1 MSKLNEK
8 MTNYRWVIC
17 SMLFFATTVN
27 YLDRQVL
34 SLLQPILEEEFHWT
48 DNDYG
53 SITAVFSLF
62 YAVSMLFA
70 GRFVDRVGTKK
81 GYAWSIAVWSLG
93 AALHAV
99 CGVVTERWVGLENAE
114 ALRLAQGADLVAQ
127 ISMVSVTAFVVCRC
141 VLALGEA
148 GNFPAAIKAT
158 AEYFPKKDRAFA
170 TGIFNS
176 GANVGAIVA
185 PLTVPVMAELWGWE
199 TAFIVVGLVGFVWL
213 GIWQFVYKR
222 PEENTKMNAAERAY
236 INQDIE
242 ADAAAGLVAAEAP
255 ARKMSFVE
263 CMKYRQTWAFAF
275 GKFMTD
281 GVWWFFL
288 FWTPAYLK
296 AQYGMVGTQIAWP
309 IAVLYTI
316 TVFGSVFGG
325 KFPTYFINRGMNPYA
340 GRMRAMLIIA
350 FFPLVVLLAQPLGYL
365 SYWVPI
371 LLISVGASAHQAWS
385 ANIFSTVGD
394 MFPRSAIATIT
405 GIGGMAGGLGIYS
418 ERSRDA
424 VHLQRRREPRVH
436 GIRGQTGRICDRIYL
451 LRRSLCRGVVRD
463 EGVGSEIQTDRR
475 PVITPADRLLHVG
488 ARQTGNDAFA
498 VLALAAEGDLYT
510 VGKLLGHS
518 DIHSTQVYADVV
530 MGTKIEAVSRVSEL
544 PGIFIRT
551 ETRII

>member
-1 MSKLNEK
+1 MNRLNEK
-8 MTNYRWVIC
+8 MTRYRWIIC

-53 SITAVFSLF
+53 TITAVFSFF

-81 GYAWSIAVWSLG
+81 GYAWSIAIWSLG
-93 AALHAV
+93 AMLHAG
-99 CGVVTERWVGLENAE
+99 CGIVTEMFTGLADAN
-114 ALRLAQGADLVAQ
+114 ALRLAQGADIVSQ
-127 ISMVSVTAFVVCRC
+127 ITMISVTSFIICRC

-185 PLTVPVMAELWGWE
+185 PLTVPVMAEYWGWE
-199 TAFIVVGLVGFVWL
+199 MAFIVVGIIGFIWL
-213 GIWQFVYKR
+213 GIWQFVYHK
-222 PEENTKMNAAERAY
+222 PDENPHMNAAERAY
-236 INQDIE
+236 IEQDSIAPVE
-242 ADAAAGLVAAEAP
+242 TEVADEEPKVT
-255 ARKMSFVE
+255 RKASFIQYL
-263 CMKYRQTWAFAF
+263 KYRQTWAFAI
-275 GKFMTD
+275 GKFLTD

-288 FWTPAYLK
+288 FWSPAYLK
-296 AQYGMVGTQIAWP
+296 AQYNMVGTQIAWP

-316 TVFGSVFGG
+316 TVVGSVFGG

-350 FFPLVVLLAQPLGYL
+350 FFPLVVLLAQPLGYI

-394 MFPRSAIATIT
+394 MFPRHAIATIT
-405 GIGGMAGGLGIYS
+405 GIGGMAGGLGSVFIQKGAGMLFTYS
-418 ERSRDA
+418 DETNFVFMGFEGKPAGYA
-424 VHLQRRREPRVH
+424 VAFIFCAVAY
-436 GIRGQTGRICDRIYL
+436 IIAWCIMK
-451 LRRSLCRGVVRD
+451 SLVPKYKP
-463 EGVGSEIQTDRR
+463 ITD
-475 PVITPADRLLHVG
+475 L
-488 ARQTGNDAFA
+488 
-498 VLALAAEGDLYT
+498 
-510 VGKLLGHS
+510 
-518 DIHSTQVYADVV
+518 
-530 MGTKIEAVSRVSEL
+530 
-544 PGIFIRT
+544 
-551 ETRII
+551 

>member
-1 MSKLNEK
+1 
-8 MTNYRWVIC
+8 
-17 SMLFFATTVN
+17 
-27 YLDRQVL
+27 
-34 SLLQPILEEEFHWT
+34 
-48 DNDYG
+48 
-53 SITAVFSLF
+53 
-62 YAVSMLFA
+62 
-70 GRFVDRVGTKK
+70 
-81 GYAWSIAVWSLG
+81 
-93 AALHAV
+93 
-99 CGVVTERWVGLENAE
+99 
-114 ALRLAQGADLVAQ
+114 
-127 ISMVSVTAFVVCRC
+127 
-141 VLALGEA
+141 
-148 GNFPAAIKAT
+148 
-158 AEYFPKKDRAFA
+158 
-170 TGIFNS
+170 
-176 GANVGAIVA
+176 
-185 PLTVPVMAELWGWE
+185 MAELWGWE

-405 GIGGMAGGLGIYS
+405 GIGGMAGGLGSVFIQKGAGMLFTYS
-418 ERSRDA
+418 GDA
-424 VHLQRRREPRVH
+424 NLAF
-436 GIRGQTGRICDRIYL
+436 GIRGQNRPDM
-451 LRRSLCRGVVRD
+451 RSHL
-463 EGVGSEIQTDRR
+463 S
-475 PVITPADRLLHVG
+475 
-488 ARQTGNDAFA
+488 FA
-498 VLALAAEGDLYT
+498 
-510 VGKLLGHS
+510 
-518 DIHSTQVYADVV
+518 
-530 MGTKIEAVSRVSEL
+530 
-544 PGIFIRT
+544 P
-551 ETRII
+551 

>member
-1 MSKLNEK
+1 MNRLNEK
-8 MTNYRWVIC
+8 MTRYRWVIC

-53 SITAVFSLF
+53 TITAIFSFF

-81 GYAWSIAVWSLG
+81 GYAWSIAIWSLG
-93 AALHAV
+93 AMLHAG
-99 CGVVTERWVGLENAE
+99 CGIVTEMFTGLADAN
-114 ALRLAQGADLVAQ
+114 ALRLAQGADIVSQ
-127 ISMVSVTAFVVCRC
+127 ITMISVTSFIICRC

-185 PLTVPVMAELWGWE
+185 PLTVPVMAEYWGWE
-199 TAFIVVGLVGFVWL
+199 MAFIVVGIIGFIWL
-213 GIWQFVYKR
+213 GIWQFVYHK
-222 PEENTKMNAAERAY
+222 PDENPHMNAAERAY
-236 INQDIE
+236 IEQDSIAPIE
-242 ADAAAGLVAAEAP
+242 TKVADEEP
-255 ARKMSFVE
+255 KITRKASFIQ
-263 CMKYRQTWAFAF
+263 CLKYRQTWAFAI
-275 GKFMTD
+275 GKFLTD

-288 FWTPAYLK
+288 FWSPAYLK
-296 AQYGMVGTQIAWP
+296 AQYNMVGTQIAWP

-316 TVFGSVFGG
+316 TVVGSVFGG

-350 FFPLVVLLAQPLGYL
+350 FFPLVVLLAQPLGYI

-394 MFPRSAIATIT
+394 MFPRHAIATIT
-405 GIGGMAGGLGIYS
+405 GIGGMAGGLGSVFIQKGAGMLFTYS
-418 ERSRDA
+418 DETNFAFLGFEGKPAGYA
-424 VHLQRRREPRVH
+424 VAFIFCAVAY
-436 GIRGQTGRICDRIYL
+436 IIAWCIMK
-451 LRRSLCRGVVRD
+451 SLVPKYKP
-463 EGVGSEIQTDRR
+463 ITD
-475 PVITPADRLLHVG
+475 L
-488 ARQTGNDAFA
+488 
-498 VLALAAEGDLYT
+498 
-510 VGKLLGHS
+510 
-518 DIHSTQVYADVV
+518 
-530 MGTKIEAVSRVSEL
+530 
-544 PGIFIRT
+544 
-551 ETRII
+551 

>member
-1 MSKLNEK
+1 MNRLNEK
-8 MTNYRWVIC
+8 MTQYRWVIC

-27 YLDRQVL
+27 YLDRQEL

-53 SITAVFSLF
+53 TITAIFSFF

-81 GYAWSIAVWSLG
+81 GYAWSIAIWSLG
-93 AALHAV
+93 AMLHAG
-99 CGVVTERWVGLENAE
+99 CGIVTEMFTGLADAN
-114 ALRLAQGADLVAQ
+114 ALRLAQGADIVSQ
-127 ISMVSVTAFVVCRC
+127 ITMISVTSFIICRC

-185 PLTVPVMAELWGWE
+185 PLTVPVMAEYWGWE
-199 TAFIVVGLVGFVWL
+199 MAFIVVGIIGFIWL
-213 GIWQFVYKR
+213 GIWQFVYHK
-222 PEENTKMNAAERAY
+222 PDENPHMNAAERAY
-236 INQDIE
+236 IEQDSIAPIE
-242 ADAAAGLVAAEAP
+242 AKVADKEP
-255 ARKMSFVE
+255 KITRKASFIQ
-263 CMKYRQTWAFAF
+263 CLKYRQTWAFAI
-275 GKFMTD
+275 GKFLTD

-288 FWTPAYLK
+288 FWSPAYLK
-296 AQYGMVGTQIAWP
+296 AQYNMVGTQIAWP

-316 TVFGSVFGG
+316 TVVGSVFGG

-350 FFPLVVLLAQPLGYL
+350 FFPLVVLLAQPLGYI

-394 MFPRSAIATIT
+394 MFPRHAIATIT
-405 GIGGMAGGLGIYS
+405 GIGGMAGGLGSVFIQKGAGMLFTYS
-418 ERSRDA
+418 DETNFAFMGFEGKPAGYA
-424 VHLQRRREPRVH
+424 VAFIFCAVAY
-436 GIRGQTGRICDRIYL
+436 IIAWCIMK
-451 LRRSLCRGVVRD
+451 SLVPKYKP
-463 EGVGSEIQTDRR
+463 ITD
-475 PVITPADRLLHVG
+475 L
-488 ARQTGNDAFA
+488 
-498 VLALAAEGDLYT
+498 
-510 VGKLLGHS
+510 
-518 DIHSTQVYADVV
+518 
-530 MGTKIEAVSRVSEL
+530 
-544 PGIFIRT
+544 
-551 ETRII
+551 

>member
-17 SMLFFATTVN
+17 LMLFFATTVN

-222 PEENTKMNAAERAY
+222 PEENTKRNAAERAY
-236 INQDIE
+236 INQEIE
-242 ADAAAGLVAAEAP
+242 ADAAAGLVASEAP
-255 ARKMSFVE
+255 ARKMSFV
-263 CMKYRQTWAFAF
+263 
-275 GKFMTD
+275 
-281 GVWWFFL
+281 
-288 FWTPAYLK
+288 
-296 AQYGMVGTQIAWP
+296 
-309 IAVLYTI
+309 
-316 TVFGSVFGG
+316 
-325 KFPTYFINRGMNPYA
+325 
-340 GRMRAMLIIA
+340 
-350 FFPLVVLLAQPLGYL
+350 
-365 SYWVPI
+365 
-371 LLISVGASAHQAWS
+371 
-385 ANIFSTVGD
+385 
-394 MFPRSAIATIT
+394 
-405 GIGGMAGGLGIYS
+405 
-418 ERSRDA
+418 
-424 VHLQRRREPRVH
+424 
-436 GIRGQTGRICDRIYL
+436 
-451 LRRSLCRGVVRD
+451 
-463 EGVGSEIQTDRR
+463 
-475 PVITPADRLLHVG
+475 
-488 ARQTGNDAFA
+488 
-498 VLALAAEGDLYT
+498 
-510 VGKLLGHS
+510 
-518 DIHSTQVYADVV
+518 
-530 MGTKIEAVSRVSEL
+530 
-544 PGIFIRT
+544 
-551 ETRII
+551 

>member
-1 MSKLNEK
+1 MNRLNEK
-8 MTNYRWVIC
+8 MTQYRWVIC

-53 SITAVFSLF
+53 TITAVFSFF

-81 GYAWSIAVWSLG
+81 GYAWSIAIWSLG
-93 AALHAV
+93 AMLHAG
-99 CGVVTERWVGLENAE
+99 CGIVTEMFTGLADAN
-114 ALRLAQGADLVAQ
+114 ALRLAQGADIVSQ
-127 ISMVSVTAFVVCRC
+127 ITMISVTSFIICRC

-185 PLTVPVMAELWGWE
+185 PLTVPVMAEYWGWE
-199 TAFIVVGLVGFVWL
+199 MAFIVVGIIGFIWL
-213 GIWQFVYKR
+213 GIWQFVYHK
-222 PEENTKMNAAERAY
+222 PDENPHMNAAERAY
-236 INQDIE
+236 IEQDSIAPIE
-242 ADAAAGLVAAEAP
+242 TKVADEEP
-255 ARKMSFVE
+255 KITRKASFIQ
-263 CMKYRQTWAFAF
+263 CLKYRQTWAFAI
-275 GKFMTD
+275 GKFLTD

-288 FWTPAYLK
+288 FWSPAYLK
-296 AQYGMVGTQIAWP
+296 AQYNMVGTQIAWP

-316 TVFGSVFGG
+316 TVVGSVFGG

-350 FFPLVVLLAQPLGYL
+350 FFPLVVLLAQPLGYI

-371 LLISVGASAHQAWS
+371 LLISIGASAHQAWS

-394 MFPRSAIATIT
+394 MFPRHAIATIT
-405 GIGGMAGGLGIYS
+405 GIGGMAGGLGSVFIQKGAGMLFTYS
-418 ERSRDA
+418 DETNFAFMGFEGKPAGYA
-424 VHLQRRREPRVH
+424 VAFIFCAVAY
-436 GIRGQTGRICDRIYL
+436 IIAWCIMK
-451 LRRSLCRGVVRD
+451 SLVPKYKP
-463 EGVGSEIQTDRR
+463 ITD
-475 PVITPADRLLHVG
+475 L
-488 ARQTGNDAFA
+488 
-498 VLALAAEGDLYT
+498 
-510 VGKLLGHS
+510 
-518 DIHSTQVYADVV
+518 
-530 MGTKIEAVSRVSEL
+530 
-544 PGIFIRT
+544 
-551 ETRII
+551 